1 MTLGGV
7 GTKKGKRHPTIG
19 NNVTIGAGA
28 KILGSFEVGD
38 NCKIAANAVLLK
50 PLQADSTAAGIPA
63 RPVRV
68 GGKSV
73 KKTAHAYSADLGE
86 LQEKVENLQQ
96 QVDELQR
103 ELAENKDES
112 EKRGA

>member
-1 MTLGGV
+1 M
-7 GTKKGKRHPTIG
+7 
-19 NNVTIGAGA
+19 TIGAGA